1 MSRGA
6 GPRAKGLAV
15 PNSFNFV
22 PLRDVARAPG
32 APCPFT
38 ALSRVPFD
46 RARALFFRL
55 RDRVRVFH
63 TETGDFDDAEILAIK
78 EGLGQIYLD
87 VSTKL
92 APDDFARDLRK
103 LARAAECVA
112 CDKQAGCPS
121 AWEPLGVDVFTRD
134 DARVREI
141 LASLEGRVLDVGGGE
156 ATYLAPLAERAK
168 RGVIEYTCVDP
179 DEGRLAVLAARYPFA
194 RFVAGLAEDLDASL
208 GGFDHLLFLR
218 SVNHLAD
225 PARALDR
232 AARLLRPGGTLLLVD
247 NVAFGLV
254 RTRAHAARAEAAPE
268 NLLEHHRNDGAAEV
282 ARVVESLSRPL
293 DLVERRDID
302 IGTGNQWLLRYRA
315 RPADRRLEG

>member
-6 GPRAKGLAV
+6 GPRA
-15 PNSFNFV
+15 NSFNFV

-38 ALSRVPFD
+38 ALSRVPVD

-78 EGLGQIYLD
+78 GLGQIYLD

-103 LARAAECVA
+103 LTRAAECVA

-134 DARVREI
+134 DAPVREI

-156 ATYLAPLAERAK
+156 ATYLAPLVDRAR

-194 RFVAGLAEDLDASL
+194 RFVAGRAEDLDASL
-208 GGFDHLLFLR
+208 GAFDHLLFLR

-254 RTRAHAARAEAAPE
+254 RTRVHAARAEASPD